1 MYNDVDQLYVDQLR
15 SIILKGMKKYKIES
29 VMVTTLFMER
39 KHLITKEI
47 MVRYC
52 KGHEE
57 KKESVNDD
65 LELFFE
71 DIRRGK
77 KPDGFKVWTYFLPKT
92 RF

>member
-1 MYNDVDQLYVDQLR
+1 MGEMR
-15 SIILKGMKKYKIES
+15 
-29 VMVTTLFMER
+29 T
-39 KHLITKEI
+39 
-47 MVRYC
+47 
-52 KGHEE
+52 
-57 KKESVNDD
+57 KESVNGD